1 MKKSAKLGLICLWV
15 MTVLNGCET
24 YSHVRGCKAF
34 IYKPLKDSPAY
45 VVKLPLNSNIKIII
59 RGHSDCNTFTTYHD
73 AIFYISEEYPYK
85 SHDTLYNFLLKT
97 QHLYQSGERIN
108 IPSAGVLY
116 ECGGH
121 DSTFWKYCLIYN
133 LEKPDHLY
141 GVSNSGFEHLYVGY
155 TYASERDTAA
165 LNDCISSAIRV
176 EKPVKK
182 HKANRIIKHYKCS
195 EK

>member
-1 MKKSAKLGLICLWV
+1 MKKNTKLRLICLCV

-24 YSHVRGCKAF
+24 QTYIYDCKAF

-45 VVKLPLNSNIKIII
+45 VVKLPLNSNIKTII
-59 RGHSDCNTFTTYHD
+59 RGHSDCYTFTYHD

-85 SHDTLYNFLLKT
+85 SHDTLYNFLLKM
-97 QHLYQSGERIN
+97 QHFYQSGEKIN

-116 ECGGH
+116 ECGRH
-121 DSTFWKYCLIYN
+121 DHSFWKYCLNYN
-133 LEKPDHLY
+133 LGNPDHLY

-155 TYASERDTAA
+155 THASEKDTAV
-165 LNDCISSAIRV
+165 LNKCISSAIRV

-182 HKANRIIKHYKCS
+182 HKANRIIKHYKCN